1 MVSDSIPYSVP
12 FLYRRTTEPNQFLRR
27 KTRKL
32 VFDILLEGFNS
43 KSIIYL
49 CIQFCSSSL
58 YRGEP
63 NLNV

>member
-43 KSIIYL
+43 KSIIHL

-63 NLNV
+63 NPNV

>member
-1 MVSDSIPYSVP
+1 MKRLLVPYSVP
-12 FLYRRTTEPNQFLRR
+12 FLYRRTIEPNQFLRR

-58 YRGEP
+58 YRGEQNP
-63 NLNV
+63 NV

>member
-1 MVSDSIPYSVP
+1 MKRLSVPYSVP
-12 FLYRRTTEPNQFLRR
+12 FLERRTIEPNQFLRR

-32 VFDILLEGFNS
+32 VFDILLEVFNS

-58 YRGEP
+58 YREEP
-63 NLNV
+63 NPNV

>member
-1 MVSDSIPYSVP
+1 MKRLSVPYSVP
-12 FLYRRTTEPNQFLRR
+12 FLERRTTELNQFQGR

-58 YRGEP
+58 YREEP
-63 NLNV
+63 NPNV

>member
-1 MVSDSIPYSVP
+1 MKRLLVPYSVP
-12 FLYRRTTEPNQFLRR
+12 FLYRRTIEPNQFLRR

-49 CIQFCSSSL
+49 CIQFYSSSL

-63 NLNV
+63 NPNV

>member
-1 MVSDSIPYSVP
+1 MLSDSIPYSVP
-12 FLYRRTTEPNQFLRR
+12 FLYRRTTELNQFLRG

-32 VFDILLEGFNS
+32 VLDILLEGFNS

-49 CIQFCSSSL
+49 WIQFCSSSL

-63 NLNV
+63 NHNV

>member
-1 MVSDSIPYSVP
+1 MERLSVPYSVP

-58 YRGEP
+58 YREELNP
-63 NLNV
+63 NV